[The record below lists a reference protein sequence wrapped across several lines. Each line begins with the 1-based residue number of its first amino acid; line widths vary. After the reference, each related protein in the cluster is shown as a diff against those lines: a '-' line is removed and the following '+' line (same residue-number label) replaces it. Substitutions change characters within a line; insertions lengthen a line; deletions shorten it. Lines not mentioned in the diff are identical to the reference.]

1 MVNVL
6 RVEGGGFV
14 KSFWTNSNGVITSY
28 LNSLCSFNWIRYF
41 SLLIQNSDRVF
52 SALLNSCCIPHRQY
66 LELESG
72 GFSINSVTIPLCFP
86 SLIRDLSEYWLIFTL
101 LKSLTTL
108 GYLVDIEVLKGK
120 WPQGSS
126 SLASFLH
133 GRKRNC

>member
-41 SLLIQNSDRVF
+41 SLLIQNSDRAFLCTAKQLLHPPPAVF
-52 SALLNSCCIPHRQY
+52 RIGLRWVIHQFCDYSSLLSKFNKGSFWILANIY
-66 LELESG
+66 
-72 GFSINSVTIPLCFP
+72 IT
-86 SLIRDLSEYWLIFTL
+86 
-101 LKSLTTL
+101 KSLTTL
-108 GYLVDIEVLKGK
+108 GYPVNIEFLKGK

-133 GRKRNC
+133 GRNWNC